1 MTNFTAEQI
10 VKINEIF
17 SRVVDCKGNLKV
29 FRGFDWSLTE
39 TGGKFNNQIFPIVY
53 TREYV
58 DSANNTKYKD
68 TFDRNE
74 ANQKQ
79 SDEQKFNKIHEN
91 GLNTFYLNPKTMLKI
106 GDADIKTLGITASN
120 FKIGDIKNNQN
131 IDQYFSIL
139 LNKFPNEIKKDDLVI
154 LYTAF
159 YEILQVCDFKF
170 DSDKKVLY
178 INIFQKLIE
187 YFKDGKNS
195 FYVYTQKGGTEEMR
209 GENWALNMC
218 FKIHQILCLLLSKI
232 NWSNDGSGEQ
242 LTDDELREILGDLF
256 GIFADFRKAIWEAIG
271 IIIKNKVLRELTKG
285 SKNIIYYGAP
295 GTGKTKFVKDCLDI
309 LDPNRTRTEWIQF
322 HSGFEYEDFIDGIK
336 PIGIQNGNLNLALTN
351 GIFKE
356 FCLKAA
362 QNTDENF
369 FFIVDEINRADIAAV
384 FGETLSLLEENYR
397 GKSSA
402 IKIKNSAL
410 MENIIA
416 LDASKKSLCIDYGN
430 LQTKFYIPANIYFI
444 GMMNDVDKS
453 IDCFDLALRRRFAWV
468 LMECD
473 YEVVENATD
482 KAYKTKCESLNNY
495 ITNELKYLVEYEDET
510 RVKIRSI
517 QSYNNAENRDD
528 DYNKLFSD
536 ASDKEKDKKRY
547 EKTSGLNLGR
557 AYEIGHSYFLKK
569 ETTDEKEIWARH
581 IEPILRE
588 YIRTQFGDGEVE
600 KKLKM
605 AKKIFVG

>member
-10 VKINEIF
+10 IKISEIF

-29 FRGFDWSLTE
+29 FNNFDWKLTE
-39 TGGKFNNQIFPIVY
+39 VNGKFNSQNLPILYNIEYKGGKFKP
-53 TREYV
+53 
-58 DSANNTKYKD
+58 
-68 TFDRNE
+68 TFDKNE
-74 ANQKQ
+74 AIA
-79 SDEQKFNKIHEN
+79 EQKDKDFVQTHKN
-91 GLNTFYLNPKTMLKI
+91 GLDVFYKMPEMMLDLCKTNI
-106 GDADIKTLGITASN
+106 DTLGISVLN
-120 FKIGDIKNNQN
+120 FEIGDIKNNQN
-131 IDQYFSIL
+131 IDRYFSVL
-139 LNKFPNEIKKDDLVI
+139 LNKFPNEIKKDDLVV

-159 YEILQVCDFKF
+159 YEILKICNF
-170 DSDKKVLY
+170 DISSNISIFYL
-178 INIFQKLIE
+178 NIFQRLID
-187 YFKDGKNS
+187 YFKDGKTEIHVTTSSGITQIDTLLIEKLKECYEINKLFCKAKIFIEQNYKPLKSLEIDWDKFKNNLDDINKELFDRNS
-195 FYVYTQKGGTEEMR
+195 GIWRQVGKIAGAFYSLTQ
-209 GENWALNMC
+209 
-218 FKIHQILCLLLSKI
+218 
-232 NWSNDGSGEQ
+232 ND
-242 LTDDELREILGDLF
+242 L
-256 GIFADFRKAIWEAIG
+256 
-271 IIIKNKVLRELTKG
+271 
-285 SKNIIYYGAP
+285 KNIIYYGAP

-309 LDPNRTRTEWIQF
+309 LDPNRARTEWVQF

-336 PIGIQNGNLNLALTN
+336 PIDIQNGNLKLDLTN

-397 GKSSA
+397 G
-402 IKIKNSAL
+402 
-410 MENIIA
+410 ENI
-416 LDASKKSLCIDYGN
+416 KTKNFSLN
-430 LQTKFYIPANIYFI
+430 NQEFFIPANIYFI

-468 LMECD
+468 LMECNYD
-473 YEVVENATD
+473 VVENATD
-482 KAYKTKCESLNNY
+482 EAYKTKCESLNNY
-495 ITNELKYLVEYEDET
+495 ITSDLKYLVEYEDET
-510 RVKIRSI
+510 RVKIKSV
-517 QSYNNAENRDD
+517 QSYNDAE
-528 DYNKLFSD
+528 LFSN
-536 ASDKEKDKKRY
+536 ASNQEKDKKRY

>member
-10 VKINEIF
+10 IKISEIF

-29 FRGFDWSLTE
+29 FGGFHWDEQSKRYE
-39 TGGKFNNQIFPIVY
+39 
-53 TREYV
+53 
-58 DSANNTKYKD
+58 SNTK
-68 TFDRNE
+68 
-74 ANQKQ
+74 
-79 SDEQKFNKIHEN
+79 DEQTVILYGNKTDKN
-91 GLNTFYLNPKTMLKI
+91 
-106 GDADIKTLGITASN
+106 IKTFNQTSDNTLENKFSYYYKHTNDQNFNSNVVFGLCSKSNIADFDQEKIKGLIEHN
-120 FKIGDIKNNQN
+120 FKINDISNDDN
-131 IDQYFSIL
+131 INTQFSIL
-139 LNKFPNEIKKDDLVI
+139 LYRFKSLQKIDFEI

-159 YEILQVCDFKF
+159 YDLLKLCGFDIL
-170 DSDKKVLY
+170 SNKVNINILY
-178 INIFQKLIE
+178 KNIFQKVIE
-187 YFKDGKNS
+187 VFTGKGVVDLYCNKEPNKS
-195 FYVYTQKGGTEEMR
+195 PE
-209 GENWALNMC
+209 
-218 FKIHQILCLLLSKI
+218 KI
-232 NWSNDGSGEQ
+232 
-242 LTDDELREILGDLF
+242 DD
-256 GIFADFRKAIWEAIG
+256 A
-271 IIIKNKVLRELTKG
+271 LTKKLKECYEINKLFCKVKSNQNLDDLNVDEKLIFKKYG
-285 SKNIIYYGAP
+285 YLVKVAVFTASIETWSKNMIFYGAP

-309 LDPNRTRTEWIQF
+309 LDTNRTRTEWVQF

-336 PIGIQNGNLNLALTN
+336 PIDIQNGNLNLALTN

-362 QNTDENF
+362 QNLNENF

-397 GKSSA
+397 GKS
-402 IKIKNSAL
+402 IKTKNYAL
-410 MENIIA
+410 
-416 LDASKKSLCIDYGN
+416 SKQEFS
-430 LQTKFYIPANIYFI
+430 IPSNVYFI

-468 LMECD
+468 LMECNYD
-473 YEVVENATD
+473 VVENATD
-482 KAYKTKCESLNNY
+482 EAYKTKCESLNNY
-495 ITNELKYLVEYEDET
+495 ITSDLKYLVEYEDET
-510 RVKIRSI
+510 RVKIKSV
-517 QSYNNAENRDD
+517 QSYNDAENRDK
-528 DYNKLFSD
+528 DYNKLFSN
-536 ASDKEKDKKRY
+536 ASNQEKDKKRY

>member
-1 MTNFTAEQI
+1 MNNFTAEQI
-10 VKINEIF
+10 LKINEIF
-17 SRVVDCKGNLKV
+17 SRIVDCKGNLKV
-29 FRGFDWSLTE
+29 FKDFDWSLTE

-131 IDQYFSIL
+131 IDQYFSVL

-159 YEILQVCDFKF
+159 YELLQVCDFKF

-195 FYVYTQKGGTEEMR
+195 FYVHTQKGSTEEMR

-232 NWSNDGSGEQ
+232 NWSNDGSREQ

-295 GTGKTKFVKDCLDI
+295 GTGKTKFVKDRLDI
-309 LDPNRTRTEWIQF
+309 LDPNRARTEWVQF

-362 QNTDENF
+362 QNDKENF

-397 GKSSA
+397 G
-402 IKIKNSAL
+402 
-410 MENIIA
+410 ENI
-416 LDASKKSLCIDYGN
+416 K
-430 LQTKFYIPANIYFI
+430 TKNFPLSNQEFFIPANIYFI

-453 IDCFDLALRRRFAWV
+453 IDCFDLALRRRFTWI

-473 YEVVENATD
+473 YDVLNDLD
-482 KAYKTKCESLNNY
+482 KKYSGYKEKCKKLNNY
-495 ITNELKYLVEYEDET
+495 ITNDLKYLVEYEDET
-510 RVKIRSI
+510 RVKIKSI
-517 QSYNNAENRDD
+517 QYYDNTENRDEA
-528 DYNKLFSD
+528 YNKLFPSTSD
-536 ASDKEKDKKRY
+536 KDKEKEKEKKRY
-547 EKTSGLNLGR
+547 EKTSALNLGR

-569 ETTDEKEIWARH
+569 AKMSEQEIWDRH

-588 YIRTQFGDGEVE
+588 YIRTQFSDGEVE
-600 KKLKM
+600 KKLET

>member
-10 VKINEIF
+10 IKISEIF

-29 FRGFDWSLTE
+29 FKDFDWDAC
-39 TGGKFNNQIFPIVY
+39 K
-53 TREYV
+53 
-58 DSANNTKYKD
+58 
-68 TFDRNE
+68 
-74 ANQKQ
+74 
-79 SDEQKFNKIHEN
+79 
-91 GLNTFYLNPKTMLKI
+91 
-106 GDADIKTLGITASN
+106 GD
-120 FKIGDIKNNQN
+120 
-131 IDQYFSIL
+131 
-139 LNKFPNEIKKDDLVI
+139 VI
-154 LYTAF
+154 LYTKKENQKATNKRSFSGNNFSDKFETTLEKCYKETNKMFHLCKSGEIENFSNYIPNIEKLKIDSDFGLKDQFNTIVSILLYKFQELKKEDFEILYEAF
-159 YEILQVCDFKF
+159 CEILEICSFKLKDADNKTIIYMNIFKKLLDYFCGNFLTNKSWELSYNHDQKCIDIDDALAEKLKECYEINKLFC
-170 DSDKKVLY
+170 KVKSSQNLDDL
-178 INIFQKLIE
+178 NDEEKLI
-187 YFKDGKNS
+187 FKKYG
-195 FYVYTQKGGTEEMR
+195 YLV
-209 GENWALNMC
+209 
-218 FKIHQILCLLLSKI
+218 
-232 NWSNDGSGEQ
+232 
-242 LTDDELREILGDLF
+242 
-256 GIFADFRKAIWEAIG
+256 
-271 IIIKNKVLRELTKG
+271 KVAVFTASIETW
-285 SKNIIYYGAP
+285 SKNMIFYGAP

-309 LDPNRTRTEWIQF
+309 LDPNRARTEWVQF

-397 GKSSA
+397 G
-402 IKIKNSAL
+402 
-410 MENIIA
+410 ENI
-416 LDASKKSLCIDYGN
+416 KTKNFSLSN
-430 LQTKFYIPANIYFI
+430 QEFFIPTNIYFI

-482 KAYKTKCESLNNY
+482 KAYETKCESLNSY
-495 ITNELKYLVEYEDET
+495 ITKEEYQLKG
-510 RVKIRSI
+510 S
-517 QSYNNAENRDD
+517 
-528 DYNKLFSD
+528 
-536 ASDKEKDKKRY
+536 KK
-547 EKTSGLNLGR
+547 TDGLNLGR

-569 ETTDEKEIWARH
+569 EAMSEQQIWDRH

>member
-10 VKINEIF
+10 IKINEIF

-29 FRGFDWSLTE
+29 FNGAWD
-39 TGGKFNNQIFPIVY
+39 
-53 TREYV
+53 
-58 DSANNTKYKD
+58 KYKNYTAIYEED
-68 TFDRNE
+68 SNGNKSIQATYSTKVSLEDIYNNAKKALSICNVGNIVDINIVTIKTFDISSKVSK
-74 ANQKQ
+74 A
-79 SDEQKFNKIHEN
+79 
-91 GLNTFYLNPKTMLKI
+91 KI
-106 GDADIKTLGITASN
+106 GDQADAHFSVLLHQCPDLKEEDFNTLYNAFYDVLAICGYDFNSSDNHT
-120 FKIGDIKNNQN
+120 
-131 IDQYFSIL
+131 
-139 LNKFPNEIKKDDLVI
+139 I
-154 LYTAF
+154 LY
-159 YEILQVCDFKF
+159 L
-170 DSDKKVLY
+170 
-178 INIFQKLIE
+178 NIFQRLID
-187 YFKDGKNS
+187 YFQKGDVNFYIKDGNVKP
-195 FYVYTQKGGTEEMR
+195 V
-209 GENWALNMC
+209 
-218 FKIHQILCLLLSKI
+218 
-232 NWSNDGSGEQ
+232 
-242 LTDDELREILGDLF
+242 DDELTKRLREFFVINRIICKFKNYVARNSNTTIPNGYGHIDTGKFIETLTDEEKEVYEKYGGALRDIF
-256 GIFADFRKAIWEAIG
+256 GILSRCIPDEFD
-271 IIIKNKVLRELTKG
+271 ELTQNG
-285 SKNIIYYGAP
+285 IKNIIYYGAP

-309 LDPNRTRTEWIQF
+309 LDPNRTRTEWVQF

-336 PIGIQNGNLNLALTN
+336 PIDIQNGNLKLDLTS

-362 QNTDENF
+362 QNLNENF

-397 GKSSA
+397 GES
-402 IKIKNSAL
+402 IKTKNYTL
-410 MENIIA
+410 
-416 LDASKKSLCIDYGN
+416 SKQEFS
-430 LQTKFYIPANIYFI
+430 IPSNIYFI

-482 KAYKTKCESLNNY
+482 KAYKTKCKNLNQY
-495 ITNELKYLVEYEDET
+495 ITGKTYELNGKQEQD
-510 RVKIRSI
+510 
-517 QSYNNAENRDD
+517 
-528 DYNKLFSD
+528 
-536 ASDKEKDKKRY
+536 
-547 EKTSGLNLGR
+547 GLNLGR

>member
-10 VKINEIF
+10 IKINEIF

-29 FRGFDWSLTE
+29 FKDFDWSLTE

-120 FKIGDIKNNQN
+120 FNIGDIKNNPN
-131 IDQYFSIL
+131 IDQYFSVL
-139 LNKFPNEIKKDDLVI
+139 LNKFPNEIKKDDLII

-159 YEILQVCDFKF
+159 YELLQVCDFDMHSN
-170 DSDKKVLY
+170 DSIFYL
-178 INIFQKLIE
+178 NIFQRLID
-187 YFKDGKNS
+187 YFKDGKIN
-195 FYVYTQKGGTEEMR
+195 FGITDGTVKQIDD
-209 GENWALNMC
+209 ALTEKLEKCYEINKLFC
-218 FKIHQILCLLLSKI
+218 KIKTSQSLDNL
-232 NWSNDGSGEQ
+232 N
-242 LTDDELREILGDLF
+242 DDEKLIFNKYGYLVRVA
-256 GIFADFRKAIWEAIG
+256 IFATSIEKC
-271 IIIKNKVLRELTKG
+271 
-285 SKNIIYYGAP
+285 SKNIIFYGAP

-309 LDPNRTRTEWIQF
+309 LDPNRARTEWVQF

-336 PIGIQNGNLNLALTN
+336 PVGIQNGNLNLALTN

-362 QNTDENF
+362 QNDKENF
-369 FFIVDEINRADIAAV
+369 FFVVDEINRADIAAV

-397 GKSSA
+397 GKS
-402 IKIKNSAL
+402 IKTKNFPLSNQ
-410 MENIIA
+410 E
-416 LDASKKSLCIDYGN
+416 
-430 LQTKFYIPANIYFI
+430 FFIPANIYFI

-453 IDCFDLALRRRFAWV
+453 IDCFDLALRRRFTWV
-468 LMECD
+468 LMRCD
-473 YEVVENATD
+473 YEVLSDLD
-482 KAYKTKCESLNNY
+482 KKYSGYKEKCKKLNNY
-495 ITNELKYLVEYEDET
+495 ITNDLKYLVEYKDET
-510 RVKIRSI
+510 IKSI
-517 QSYNNAENRDD
+517 KYDNNTESKDKAYDELSPN
-528 DYNKLFSD
+528 
-536 ASDKEKDKKRY
+536 ASDKDKEKEIEEENDKKRY
-547 EKTSGLNLGR
+547 EKTSALNLGR

-569 ETTDEKEIWARH
+569 ETMSEQEIWDRH

-588 YIRTQFGDGEVE
+588 YIRTQFGDRETE
-600 KKLKM
+600 KKLKI
-605 AKKIFVG
+605 AEGIFVDGKCI

>member
-1 MTNFTAEQI
+1 MNFTAEQI

-17 SRVVDCKGNLKV
+17 SMVVDCKGNLKV
-29 FRGFDWSLTE
+29 FKDFDWDARKGDVIAYRGSKGVSLSKVSNATVSKLE
-39 TGGKFNNQIFPIVY
+39 DYYDYDGSKANILDICKDITDYQDLGIKFDIDGSGNKFRDENINKHFNVLL
-53 TREYV
+53 
-58 DSANNTKYKD
+58 DKYKND
-68 TFDRNE
+68 GTSNDFLEKND
-74 ANQKQ
+74 
-79 SDEQKFNKIHEN
+79 FNILYGGFYELLVVCNFALDKEGYTI
-91 GLNTFYLNPKTMLKI
+91 FYL
-106 GDADIKTLGITASN
+106 
-120 FKIGDIKNNQN
+120 
-131 IDQYFSIL
+131 
-139 LNKFPNEIKKDDLVI
+139 
-154 LYTAF
+154 
-159 YEILQVCDFKF
+159 
-170 DSDKKVLY
+170 
-178 INIFQKLIE
+178 NIFQKLIE
-187 YFKDGKNS
+187 YFRDGKNS
-195 FYVYTQKGGTEEMR
+195 FYVYTQSGIKNLDSKYELR
-209 GENWALNMC
+209 LDVC

-309 LDPNRTRTEWIQF
+309 LDPNHDKTQWVQF

-336 PIGIQNGNLNLALTN
+336 PNGIQNGNLNLALTN

-356 FCLKAA
+356 FCLKAS
-362 QNTDENF
+362 QNEKENF

-397 GKSSA
+397 GKS
-402 IKIKNSAL
+402 IKTKNYAL
-410 MENIIA
+410 
-416 LDASKKSLCIDYGN
+416 SKQEFS
-430 LQTKFYIPANIYFI
+430 IPSNVYFI

-468 LMECD
+468 LMRCD
-473 YEVVENATD
+473 YEVLSDLD
-482 KAYKTKCESLNNY
+482 KKYSGYKEKCEKLNNY
-495 ITNELKYLVEYEDET
+495 ITNDLKYLVEYKDET
-510 RVKIRSI
+510 INSI
-517 QSYNNAENRDD
+517 KYYDNTESRDKAYD
-528 DYNKLFSD
+528 ELSPN
-536 ASDKEKDKKRY
+536 ASDKDKEKENDKKRY
-547 EKTSGLNLGR
+547 EKTSALNLGR

-569 ETTDEKEIWARH
+569 DDSTDEQVIWDRH

>member
-10 VKINEIF
+10 IKISEIF

-29 FRGFDWSLTE
+29 FKDFDWDAC
-39 TGGKFNNQIFPIVY
+39 K
-53 TREYV
+53 
-58 DSANNTKYKD
+58 
-68 TFDRNE
+68 
-74 ANQKQ
+74 
-79 SDEQKFNKIHEN
+79 
-91 GLNTFYLNPKTMLKI
+91 
-106 GDADIKTLGITASN
+106 GD
-120 FKIGDIKNNQN
+120 
-131 IDQYFSIL
+131 
-139 LNKFPNEIKKDDLVI
+139 VI
-154 LYTAF
+154 LYTKKENQKATNKRSFSGNNFSDKFETTLEKCYKETNKMFHLCKSGEIENFSNYIPNIEKLKIDSDFGLKDQFNTIVSILLYKFQELKKEDFEILYEAF
-159 YEILQVCDFKF
+159 CEILEICSFKLKDADNKTIIYMNIFKKLLDYFCGNFLTNKSWELSYNHDQKCIDIDDALAEKLKECYEINKLFC
-170 DSDKKVLY
+170 KVKSSQNLDDL
-178 INIFQKLIE
+178 NDEEKLI
-187 YFKDGKNS
+187 FKKYG
-195 FYVYTQKGGTEEMR
+195 YLV
-209 GENWALNMC
+209 
-218 FKIHQILCLLLSKI
+218 
-232 NWSNDGSGEQ
+232 
-242 LTDDELREILGDLF
+242 
-256 GIFADFRKAIWEAIG
+256 
-271 IIIKNKVLRELTKG
+271 KVAVFTASIETW
-285 SKNIIYYGAP
+285 SKNMIFYGAP

-309 LDPNRTRTEWIQF
+309 LDPNRARTEWVQF

-351 GIFKE
+351 GVFKE

-362 QNTDENF
+362 QNADENF

-397 GKSSA
+397 GES
-402 IKIKNSAL
+402 IKTKNYTL
-410 MENIIA
+410 
-416 LDASKKSLCIDYGN
+416 SKQEFS
-430 LQTKFYIPANIYFI
+430 IPSNIYFI

-482 KAYKTKCESLNNY
+482 KAYKTKCKNLNQY
-495 ITNELKYLVEYEDET
+495 ITGKTYELNGKQEQD
-510 RVKIRSI
+510 
-517 QSYNNAENRDD
+517 
-528 DYNKLFSD
+528 
-536 ASDKEKDKKRY
+536 
-547 EKTSGLNLGR
+547 GLNLGR

>member
-1 MTNFTAEQI
+1 MSNFTAEQI
-10 VKINEIF
+10 LKINEIF
-17 SRVVDCKGNLKV
+17 SRIVNCKGNLKV
-29 FRGFDWSLTE
+29 FKDFDWDARKGDVIAYRDSKGVSLSKVSNATVSKLE
-39 TGGKFNNQIFPIVY
+39 DYYDYDGSKANILDICKDITDYQDLGIKFDIDGSGNKFRDENINKHFNVLL
-53 TREYV
+53 
-58 DSANNTKYKD
+58 DKYKND
-68 TFDRNE
+68 GTSNDFLEKND
-74 ANQKQ
+74 
-79 SDEQKFNKIHEN
+79 FNILYGGFYELLVVCNFALDKEGYTI
-91 GLNTFYLNPKTMLKI
+91 FYL
-106 GDADIKTLGITASN
+106 
-120 FKIGDIKNNQN
+120 
-131 IDQYFSIL
+131 
-139 LNKFPNEIKKDDLVI
+139 
-154 LYTAF
+154 
-159 YEILQVCDFKF
+159 
-170 DSDKKVLY
+170 
-178 INIFQKLIE
+178 NIFQKLIE
-187 YFKDGKNS
+187 YFRDGKNS
-195 FYVYTQKGGTEEMR
+195 FYVYTQSGIKNLDSKYELR
-209 GENWALNMC
+209 LDVC
-218 FKIHQILCLLLSKI
+218 FKIHQILCLLLSNI

-256 GIFADFRKAIWEAIG
+256 GIFADSRKAIWEAIG

-309 LDPNRTRTEWIQF
+309 LDPNHARTEWVQF

-351 GIFKE
+351 GVFKE

-362 QNTDENF
+362 QNEKENF

-468 LMECD
+468 LMGCD
-473 YEVVENATD
+473 YGVVENATD
-482 KAYKTKCESLNNY
+482 EAYKTKCESLNNY
-495 ITNELKYLVEYEDET
+495 ITKEEYQLKG
-510 RVKIRSI
+510 S
-517 QSYNNAENRDD
+517 
-528 DYNKLFSD
+528 
-536 ASDKEKDKKRY
+536 KK
-547 EKTSGLNLGR
+547 TDGLNLGR
-557 AYEIGHSYFLKK
+557 AYEIGHSYFLRK
-569 ETTDEKEIWARH
+569 EVLNEEEIWNRH

-588 YIRTQFGDGEVE
+588 YIRTQFGDRDA
-600 KKLKM
+600 KDKLNI
-605 AKKIFVG
+605 AREIFIG